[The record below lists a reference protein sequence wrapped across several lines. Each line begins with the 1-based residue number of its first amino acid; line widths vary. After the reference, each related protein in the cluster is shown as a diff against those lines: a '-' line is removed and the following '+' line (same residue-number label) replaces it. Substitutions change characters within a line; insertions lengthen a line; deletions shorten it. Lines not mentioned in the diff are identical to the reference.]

1 MPLDL
6 HVLGL
11 SLAFILS
18 QDQTLHCKFVFV
30 FSLKLPAKVCI
41 LMEEATLKTTTV
53 KSQSTR
59 KIPQKGD
66 PFKIT
71 PGFTIYSFNLCFIE
85 RVPICSAIL
94 QLQNPCILC
103 FVIKRICKSS
113 KDLFFALT
121 FPKRVRFKS
130 GCKDKRCFSTM
141 QIIHRIILMFTKHFI
156 QPIYHDHDFQTSRK
170 IKKTM
175 FFWA

>member
-1 MPLDL
+1 M
-6 HVLGL
+6 
-11 SLAFILS
+11 
-18 QDQTLHCKFVFV
+18 K
-30 FSLKLPAKVCI
+30 KL
-41 LMEEATLKTTTV
+41 
-53 KSQSTR
+53 STR

-113 KDLFFALT
+113 KDLLFALA
-121 FPKRVRFKS
+121 FPRRARSES
-130 GCKDKRCFSTM
+130 GCKGKNFFLNSKFYLEKFFSFF
-141 QIIHRIILMFTKHFI
+141 RS
-156 QPIYHDHDFQTSRK
+156 YFQKVNLKFFHQRSDEFLFSRK
-170 IKKTM
+170 GYKGSEFRKYPPNIFP
-175 FFWA
+175 FFFVFFCFFL